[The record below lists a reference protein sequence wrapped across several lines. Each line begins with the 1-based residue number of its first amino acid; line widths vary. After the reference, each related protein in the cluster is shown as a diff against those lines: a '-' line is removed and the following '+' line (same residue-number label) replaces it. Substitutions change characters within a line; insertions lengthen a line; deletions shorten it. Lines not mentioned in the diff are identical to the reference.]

1 VFWIVG
7 DTTGQAELICKAPAM
22 ARPVRHT
29 PHKHVVTLLYIGA
42 LSSDTLTEY
51 SVHIG
56 TASQKHLPQL
66 ESTEMQGRSGVLVA
80 LVSTSPI
87 DTVA

>member
-1 VFWIVG
+1 
-7 DTTGQAELICKAPAM
+7 M

-29 PHKHVVTLLYIGA
+29 PHKHVVTLLYLGT
-42 LSSDTLTEY
+42 LLSDTLTEY

-56 TASQKHLPQL
+56 TASQKLLPQL
-66 ESTEMQGRSGVLVA
+66 ESTEMQGRSVVLVA
-80 LVSTSPI
+80 LVSMSPI